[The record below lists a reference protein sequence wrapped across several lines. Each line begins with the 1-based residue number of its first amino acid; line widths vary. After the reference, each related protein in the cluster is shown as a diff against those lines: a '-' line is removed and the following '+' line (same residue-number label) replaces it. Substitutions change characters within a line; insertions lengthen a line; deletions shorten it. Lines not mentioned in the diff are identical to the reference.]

1 MWWKLPV
8 SHKTYVRTTRDLFYN
23 LSKHYTTKQ
32 SVLKTDLNG
41 WQEKL
46 QVAQDYVMLNLS

>member
-1 MWWKLPV
+1 M